1 MKCSNLYVN
10 GRPCMITLDYTM
22 DMTALAENQDE
33 LRKRKLKPEDIQGYV
48 LRILVGLNL
57 YEGT

>member
-1 MKCSNLYVN
+1 
-10 GRPCMITLDYTM
+10 M